1 MAATLTDVAKLAQ
14 VALSTASRAYSDPSR
29 LGPATLR
36 KVLSAAQELGYD
48 PAPARPAAPAT
59 DGATVAV
66 VVPDIAHPLFGVFVK
81 GAQAAGRYRRTT
93 VVLADTDF
101 RPEREREVIAQLR
114 DRADGLLLCTPW
126 LETDELLELCGSTPV
141 VLVNREAPGTSCVVA
156 DTADGVRQACEHLAA
171 LGHRRLAY
179 VQGERRSRLNRE
191 RVEQARTAA
200 KEAGLELVPLGW
212 QAQTYEGGKAAAAS
226 VLATGATAV
235 LTHNDPMALGVV
247 AGARALGVRVP
258 DDLSVVGVDGIPFAE
273 IARPA
278 LSTVAVPMEHAGGT
292 ALDLLELSL
301 GAPPSTPRT
310 ITLPTQLVVR
320 DTTGPAP
327 RTAPEARA

>member
-1 MAATLTDVAKLAQ
+1 MAATLTDVAKCAE
-14 VALSTASRAYSDPSR
+14 VALSTASRAFSDPGR

-36 KVLSAAQELGYD
+36 KVLSAAQELGY
-48 PAPARPAAPAT
+48 APPAARQAAPEPA
-59 DGATVAV
+59 GATVAV

-81 GAQAAGRYRRTT
+81 AAQAAGRGRRTT

-126 LETDELLELCGSTPV
+126 LETDELLGLCGATPV
-141 VLVNREAPGTSCVVA
+141 VLVNREAPGTACVLT
-156 DTADGVRQACEHLAA
+156 DTADGLRQACEHLAA

-191 RVEQARTAA
+191 RLEQARTAA
-200 KEAGLELVPLGW
+200 KEAGLALLPLGW
-212 QAQTYEGGKAAAAS
+212 QAQTYEGGKAAAAG
-226 VLATGATAV
+226 VLATGASAV

-247 AGARALGVRVP
+247 AGARALGARVP
-258 DDLSVVGVDGIPFAE
+258 EDLSVVGVDGIPFAE
-273 IARPA
+273 LAQPA
-278 LSTVAVPMEHAGGT
+278 LTTVAVPLREAGGA

-301 GAPPSTPRT
+301 GGAPATPRT
-310 ITLPTQLVVR
+310 VTLPTQLVVR

-327 RTAPEARA
+327 APRA

>member
-1 MAATLTDVAKLAQ
+1 MAATLTDVARQAG
-14 VALSTASRAYSDPSR
+14 VALSTASRAYSDPAR
-29 LGPATLR
+29 LGPGTLR
-36 KVLSAAQELGYD
+36 KVLTAAQELGYN
-48 PAPARPAAPAT
+48 PVAARPTAASPQ
-59 DGATVAV
+59 GATVAV

-81 GAQAAGRYRRTT
+81 AAQAAGRHRHTT

-101 RPEREREVIAQLR
+101 RPEREREVITQLR

-141 VLVNREAPGTSCVVA
+141 VLVNREAPGADCVLT

-191 RVEQARTAA
+191 RVELARTAA
-200 KEAGLELVPLGW
+200 KEAGLDLVPLGW

-247 AGARALGVRVP
+247 AGARALGARVP
-258 DDLSVVGVDGIPFAE
+258 EDLSVVGVDGIPFAE
-273 IARPA
+273 IAQPA
-278 LSTVAVPMEHAGGT
+278 LTTVAVPMERAGGE
-292 ALDLLELSL
+292 AIDLLELSL
-301 GAPPSTPRT
+301 GGARATPRT
-310 ITLPTQLVVR
+310 VTLPTQLVVR

-327 RTAPEARA
+327 HAS